1 MVEAAGGGE
10 RNGSSPTPVS
20 FRRRIED
27 PRLRELY
34 GLWLN
39 WRGAGR
45 FMLRRDLDPTAM
57 PRLLKHLILA
67 DVANGGRSIRYRL
80 VGTDIVA
87 AHGLDYT
94 GLRIEE
100 LTGGATLAFTRELYG
115 IVVSQAV
122 PVYSMGHFRWTDKE
136 YRWTKRLHL
145 PLSLSG
151 DAVDQVLAGQIFEP
165 ERTDGEE
172 RLDPALPE
180 ELAFDRLA
188 AGPS

>member
-45 FMLRRDLDPTAM
+45 FMLRRDLDPTPM